1 MHGDDRNDRERT
13 AHWLADRLNGE
24 AARTAAAV
32 AAAREEQR
40 EVCARHIREEFL
52 ADLDIDA
59 DSACLNA
66 PLDATPLSDRLDEL
80 ADDVLAWRLE
90 SAAVRA
96 QLEQAGARVSE
107 LEAFNR
113 ARIEDFDNE
122 HMMFVVEHQRAETA
136 EAELATVRAAG
147 KELTMEFEGVEA
159 ERDALRATV
168 AEAVERLDEFG
179 SQPTLADGI
188 QAMRLRLVELR
199 AQVEAAEGFEF
210 LARLLAW
217 VEPMTS
223 GYMRAPGM
231 KGRPAQTWHLD
242 DVCAGAKAAVRAM
255 DGAKP

>member
-1 MHGDDRNDRERT
+1 MTDDVKGFRERIT
-13 AHWLADRLNGE
+13 AAMERITAGHSPMRIPADMTDPDIVLSDCLARIEGE
-24 AARTAAAV
+24 AARTDAAV

-40 EVCARHIREEFL
+40 EACARHIREEFL

-66 PLDATPLSDRLDEL
+66 PIDATPLSDRLDEL

-90 SAAVRA
+90 SAALRA
-96 QLEQAGARVSE
+96 QMEQAEAHVAE

-122 HMMFVVEHQRAETA
+122 HMMVVVEHQRAEKA
-136 EAELATVRAAG
+136 
-147 KELTMEFEGVEA
+147 EA
-159 ERDALRATV
+159 ERDA
-168 AEAVERLDEFG
+168 
-179 SQPTLADGI
+179 
-188 QAMRLRLVELR
+188 LR